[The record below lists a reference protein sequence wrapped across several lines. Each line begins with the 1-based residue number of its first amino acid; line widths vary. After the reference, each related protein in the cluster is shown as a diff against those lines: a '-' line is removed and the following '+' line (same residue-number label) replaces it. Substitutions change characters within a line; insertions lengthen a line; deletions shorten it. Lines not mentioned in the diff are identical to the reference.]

1 MIAWRLLAVMVLCG
15 AGAGGKFCPADSPP
29 PRDISS
35 AIPPCADPVLPG
47 GKVPS
52 YNDQG
57 VMTSQIFGDSAR
69 VLPNGD
75 VEIESLRM
83 EFYSHQGDD
92 RIVDMTVTSP
102 QCFYNRAR
110 GIVISDS
117 DVRISRQELVV
128 TGKGFSWNNEK
139 QELKIM
145 SESKVVLR
153 GARKSIKV
161 EDDKRE

>member
-15 AGAGGKFCPADSPP
+15 AGAGATFGQADSRS

-35 AIPPCADPVLPG
+35 AIPLGDDTLIRG
-47 GKVPS
+47 FKVPS